1 MFSSC
6 AASLKTRARATYMAD
21 VIAFRLVG
29 RFNCTRSNG
38 CASHRWRKARL
49 ATDDQECLVNPT
61 SAASW
66 IRSGIPLTMPRPDEP
81 AQ

>member
-29 RFNCTRSNG
+29 SNG